1 MKTQII
7 VDMNLVIIGDTG
19 VNIDCSKFKE
29 QFIFC
34 EVNEKEKWI
43 EKEPFNG
50 REQPEDWIEIE
61 EFIEIAKLKGNQPNS
76 YSVWNEDTKTWVED
90 KILKNEY
97 ISMQSKAEKALRLSQ
112 LVVTTTNGNVFDGNE
127 TARNNMLSAIMSAE
141 LINKTEEYWKLADNS
156 TKLVSLDELKEAL
169 ALSIQEVGNIVKDY

>member
-1 MKTQII
+1 MKTQIT
-7 VDMNLVIIGDTG
+7 VDMDLVIIGDTG

-50 REQPEDWIEIE
+50 REQPEDWNEIE
-61 EFIEIAKLKGNQPNS
+61 DLIEIAKLKGNQPNI
-76 YSVWNEDTKTWVED
+76 YSVWNGNEWVED
-90 KILKNEY
+90 EILKNEFV
-97 ISMQSKAEKALRLSQ
+97 ILGKKAEKELRLSQ
-112 LVVTTTNGNVFDGNE
+112 IVVTTSNGTVLDGNE
-127 TARNNMLSAIMSAE
+127 TARNNMLSAIVSAE

-156 TKLVSLDELKEAL
+156 IKLLSLDELKEAL